1 MHIPVAFLIMPL
13 FALANAGIPIDTAS
27 IGQSF
32 TNPVA
37 LGVMAGLLLGKLLG
51 IAGMTWVALR
61 LGIGTLPEGMNLRHL
76 IGVGLVG
83 GIGFTMS
90 IFIAEL
96 GFAGQPESL
105 LMAKT
110 GVLFASVLAGLA
122 GYLWLRFAAVKD

>member
-1 MHIPVAFLIMPL
+1 
-13 FALANAGIPIDTAS
+13 
-27 IGQSF
+27 
-32 TNPVA
+32 
-37 LGVMAGLLLGKLLG
+37 
-51 IAGMTWVALR
+51 
-61 LGIGTLPEGMNLRHL
+61 MNLRHL

-122 GYLWLRFAAVKD
+122 GYLWLVLSLLKTEPRLHRRSSGMRAIAQTSTSVVSRPVPGG